1 MGKASGLLTRK
12 IARQVPQANRS
23 IKAAARIGAGG
34 RKPSPFGTEQHLH
47 DRNVILPRLAGFF
60 LQPVDGHLPDADVA
74 VLRAE
79 DEPVAVRAERQGP
92 YGSIPASAEYA
103 VGLCPFRRQTAESN
117 RAVGGTADRQR
128 PSELKASP

>member
-47 DRNVILPRLAGFF
+47 DRDVILPRLAGFF
-60 LQPVDGHLPDADVA
+60 LRPVDGHLPDADVA
-74 VLRAE
+74 ALRAE
-79 DEPVAVRAERQGP
+79 DKPVAVRAERQGL
-92 YGSIPASAEYA
+92 YGSIPAFAEYA
-103 VGLCPFRRQTAESN
+103 VRLCPFPLQTPHSN
-117 RAVGGTADRQR
+117 RAVRTT
-128 PSELKASP
+128 